1 MGKLAFLFPGQGSQR
16 VGMGAELQKN
26 EPELFDRYLGAAGA
40 AAQLP
45 IAQYCLEGPLETLTR
60 TEIAQPALFAVSL
73 ALADY
78 AGRIGLRP
86 NCVAGHS
93 LGEYTAAVACGALQL
108 EDGMRLVSERG
119 RQMAGAQSER
129 PGTMAAVLGLP
140 PERLAELC
148 RAASSAGLVE
158 LANINTPSQIVVSG
172 EKAGVE
178 KLTELATAAGA
189 QRVVA
194 LQVGAAFHSALMKPV
209 QDRLARQMAE
219 LSWSDG
225 AVPLAS
231 NSSGRLVQRGAEVR
245 GALIAQIA
253 SPVQWVAC
261 IEALAAAGCTLFL
274 ELGPGRV
281 LTGLVRQIL
290 TGVETAA
297 ADSPQK
303 LQDFLRGHPELA
315 AHS

>member
-45 IAQYCLEGPLETLTR
+45 IAQFCLEGPLETLTR
-60 TEIAQPALFAVSL
+60 TDIAQPALFAVSL

-78 AGRIGLRP
+78 AARIGLRP
-86 NCVAGHS
+86 DCVAGHS

-129 PGTMAAVLGLP
+129 PGTMAAVVGLA

-148 RAASSAGLVE
+148 EAASAAGLVQ

-172 EKAGVE
+172 EQGGVE
-178 KLTELATAAGA
+178 KLTELAAAAGA

-194 LQVGAAFHSALMKPV
+194 LQVGAAFHSALMTPV
-209 QDRLARQMAE
+209 QDRLARRMAE

-245 GALIAQIA
+245 EALIAQIA

-261 IEALAAAGCTLFL
+261 IQALAAAGCTTFL

-297 ADSPQK
+297 ADSPHK
-303 LQDFLRGHPELA
+303 LQNFVSAHPELA